1 MIDVSG
7 TGSQHLGILW
17 MFNLDASSP
26 VSVTPRIATAFQQAG
41 PEAASSLARAMGLD
55 DPALVLQRFAAGRR
69 CYVGRVEDRLVTYGW
84 ITFDEEGI
92 GEIGLNI
99 RLQAGEAYIWNCG
112 TVPAYRGQRLYPALL
127 AHMLGELQGEGLH
140 RVWLG
145 TDADNLPSQSGVA
158 LVGFQPVVDVVMTR
172 VLTVRRAW
180 VRGRP
185 GVPEQ
190 IVTNARLALL
200 GNRAQAWLT
209 ALPFS
214 RHEQA
219 GEGL

>member
-1 MIDVSG
+1 MADASE

-17 MFNLDASSP
+17 TFNLDASLP
-26 VSVTPRIATAFQQAG
+26 VSVTPRVATTFQQAG
-41 PEAASSLARAMGLD
+41 PEAASSLAQEMGLD
-55 DPALVLQRFAAGRR
+55 DATPVLQRFASGRR
-69 CYVGRVEDRLVTYGW
+69 CYIGRVEDRLVTYGW

-92 GEIGLNI
+92 GEIGLHI

-112 TVPAYRGQRLYPALL
+112 TAPAYRGQRLYPALL

-140 RVWLG
+140 RIWLG

-180 VRGRP
+180 IRGRP

-190 IVTNARLALL
+190 IVTDARLALL

-209 ALPFS
+209 VPP
-214 RHEQA
+214 
-219 GEGL
+219 